1 MANGFSADEVEAV
14 SLAGIVHDAARD
26 LSPAELYR
34 LAPPLCDVEVDQAL
48 SVHGRASRA
57 LAEAWGIADERV
69 LAAVEGHVFGVP
81 LSDRIGMALYVADVS
96 EPGRGVNDDIRA
108 LALVDLK
115 RAYRQA
121 VEAKVR
127 YLRAK
132 GLAVHPA
139 MLSTY
144 EQIDHAP

>member
-96 EPGRGVNDDIRA
+96 EPGRGVNDDMRA